1 MVETKTLTLGLE
13 EEEVEPPV
21 GEEEFRFNAYNPPL
35 DPREV
40 FPAGTSWP
48 TMTKIYKVGTTVKI
62 CYKVKNIG
70 TARGRWTI
78 TIKDLDTGA
87 TVTTWYGDLD
97 PGYSFKTPL
106 TGASVGRMPAK
117 DWRLSF
123 KVTP

>member
-13 EEEVEPPV
+13 EVAPPV
-21 GEEEFRFNAYNPPL
+21 GEPEFRFDSYSTL
-35 DPREV
+35 DTREL

-48 TMTKIYKVGTTVKI
+48 TMTKTYETGDTVKI
-62 CYKVKNIG
+62 CYKVKNVG
-70 TARGRWTI
+70 TAAGRWTI

-87 TVTTWYGDLD
+87 TITTWYGDLD
-97 PGYSFKTPL
+97 PAYSFKTPI
-106 TGASVGRMPAK
+106 TGATVGKMPAK

>member
-13 EEEVEPPV
+13 EVAPPV
-21 GEEEFRFNAYNPPL
+21 GEPEFKFNAWSGT

-48 TMTKIYKVGTTVKI
+48 TMTKKYKTGDTVKV
-62 CYKVKNIG
+62 CYKVKNVG
-70 TARGRWTI
+70 DGLGRWTI
-78 TIKDLDTGA
+78 TVKDLDTGA
-87 TVTTWYGDLD
+87 TITTWYGDLD
-97 PGYSFKTPL
+97 PGYSFKSAS
-106 TGASVGRMPAK
+106 TGASVGKIPAK